1 MVENSS
7 GAARMINAGSETAA
21 TPPAFRD
28 AMQSRRCL
36 IPADEFY
43 EWMRTG
49 KPKQPF
55 CFEVNEGIFCRQGI
69 HVTKLCSCAFVL
81 LLALHCRAE
90 QRPASVTPQQVDEI
104 VDRLL
109 IGLGDYVFPE
119 VAEKL
124 ESQIRTHRSEY
135 HALSDS
141 NALAARLT
149 EDLRAVG
156 RDNHLTV
163 SFGEEL
169 GVQKEPTPAEKEHA
183 RAFDLA
189 NGHGIRSGRRLPGN
203 IGYVDL
209 AYFSPDPDA
218 GTALAAAMQ
227 LVSGTDAL
235 ILDLRRNG
243 GGSGET
249 ATALL
254 SYFFEEPTQLSSIVE
269 RKNGQSSERQKWTM
283 PYVAGPRYLGKPV
296 FVLTSLHTHSA
307 AELCAYDLKNTH
319 RATIVGE
326 RTAGDANSST
336 GEIALGYG
344 FSAYIGN
351 GQTRSPIT
359 HRNWQGTGVEPD
371 VATTVSDALVA
382 AYKLALTE
390 DKPSVESEELT
401 KERQRAVQ
409 NPQAALAEEITG
421 FQKN

>member
-1 MVENSS
+1 M
-7 GAARMINAGSETAA
+7 
-21 TPPAFRD
+21 
-28 AMQSRRCL
+28 
-36 IPADEFY
+36 
-43 EWMRTG
+43 
-49 KPKQPF
+49 
-55 CFEVNEGIFCRQGI
+55 
-69 HVTKLCSCAFVL
+69 TKLSAVALVL
-81 LLALHCRAE
+81 PLALYCRAE
-90 QRPASVTPQQVDEI
+90 ERPATVTPQQADEI
-104 VDRLL
+104 VDRLAT
-109 IGLGDYVFPE
+109 GLTDYVFPE
-119 VAEKL
+119 IAESL
-124 ESQIRTHRSEY
+124 QSHIRAHRSEY
-135 HALSDS
+135 RALSGS

-249 ATALL
+249 AMALL

-269 RKNGQSSERQKWTM
+269 RKNGQSLERQKWTM
-283 PYVAGPRYLGKPV
+283 PYVAGPHYLGKPA

-326 RTAGDANSST
+326 RTAGDANGSS
-336 GEIALGYG
+336 GEIALGSH
-344 FSAYIGN
+344 FSAFIPN
-351 GQTRSPIT
+351 SQPRSPIT
-359 HRNWQGTGVEPD
+359 HSNWQGTGVEPA
-371 VATTVSDALVA
+371 VATPAADALLA
-382 AYKLALTE
+382 ASLLAL
-390 DKPSVESEELT
+390 KSSKSSVESDALT
-401 KERQRAVQ
+401 KERQLALQ
-409 NPQAALAEEITG
+409 DPQAALAEEIDG
-421 FQKN
+421 FPTK

>member
-1 MVENSS
+1 M
-7 GAARMINAGSETAA
+7 
-21 TPPAFRD
+21 
-28 AMQSRRCL
+28 
-36 IPADEFY
+36 
-43 EWMRTG
+43 
-49 KPKQPF
+49 
-55 CFEVNEGIFCRQGI
+55 
-69 HVTKLCSCAFVL
+69 TKLCTLTFIL
-81 LLALHCRAE
+81 LLALHCSA
-90 QRPASVTPQQVDEI
+90 QDRPAALSPQQVNEI
-104 VDRLL
+104 VDHLL
-109 IGLGDYVFPE
+109 SGLGDYVFPE

-124 ESQIRTHRSEY
+124 QSQIREHQSEY
-135 HALSDS
+135 RAISDS

-149 EDLRAVG
+149 QDLRAIG
-156 RDNHLTV
+156 HDNHLTV

-218 GTALAAAMQ
+218 GTAVAAAMQ

-235 ILDLRRNG
+235 IVDLRRNG

-269 RKNGQSSERQKWTM
+269 RKNGQTVERQKWTM

-296 FVLTSLHTHSA
+296 FILVGPRTHSA

-319 RATIVGE
+319 RATVVGE
-326 RTAGDANSST
+326 HTAGDANSST

-359 HRNWQGTGVEPD
+359 HSNWQGTGVAPD
-371 VATTVSDALVA
+371 VATTANDALVA
-382 AYKLALTE
+382 AYKQSLKDA
-390 DKPSVESEELT
+390 KPSMESEGLT
-401 KERQRAVQ
+401 KERQSALQ
-409 NPQAALAEEITG
+409 DPQAALAEEITG
-421 FQKN
+421 LQRK

>member
-1 MVENSS
+1 M
-7 GAARMINAGSETAA
+7 
-21 TPPAFRD
+21 
-28 AMQSRRCL
+28 
-36 IPADEFY
+36 
-43 EWMRTG
+43 
-49 KPKQPF
+49 
-55 CFEVNEGIFCRQGI
+55 
-69 HVTKLCSCAFVL
+69 TKLSAVTLVL
-81 LLALHCRAE
+81 LLALYCRAE
-90 QRPASVTPQQVDEI
+90 EHPAAVTPQQVDEI
-104 VDRLL
+104 VDQLL
-109 IGLGDYVFPE
+109 SGLEDYVFPE
-119 VAEKL
+119 VAKKL
-124 ESQIRTHRSEY
+124 QSHIRAHRFEY
-135 HALSDS
+135 RAISDS

-156 RDNHLTV
+156 FDNHLTV

-169 GVQKEPTPAEKEHA
+169 GVQKEPTPVEKQHA
-183 RAFDLA
+183 QAFDLA

-209 AYFSPDPDA
+209 AYFSPDLDA

-235 ILDLRRNG
+235 IVDLRRNG

-254 SYFFEEPTQLSSIVE
+254 SYFFGEPIQLSSIVE
-269 RKNGQSSERQKWTM
+269 RKNGQSVERQKWTM
-283 PYVAGPRYLGKPV
+283 PYVAGPRYVGKPV
-296 FVLTSLHTHSA
+296 FVLTSRRTHSA

-359 HRNWQGTGVEPD
+359 HSNWQGTGVEPD
-371 VATTVSDALVA
+371 VATTASDALVA
-382 AYKLALTE
+382 AYKLALQDT
-390 DKPSVESEELT
+390 KPSVESEELT
-401 KERQRAVQ
+401 KERQLALQ
-409 NPQAALAEEITG
+409 YPQTALGEEITG
-421 FQKN
+421 FRKN